1 MTPPF
6 VDAERNTVTMTPS
19 LFPPP
24 PKPPPS
30 SSKRRRRGAD
40 RERLRYKPKITKK
53 EEGRKREKVAADKE
67 RERGT
72 ECSFARSLER
82 GGGGRARQRDE
93 DKEKAAARG
102 EEGGERYTRNHRRR
116 VGSRLGALEE
126 VTRDR
131 RRGRSRAS

>member
-1 MTPPF
+1 M
-6 VDAERNTVTMTPS
+6 
-19 LFPPP
+19 
-24 PKPPPS
+24 
-30 SSKRRRRGAD
+30 
-40 RERLRYKPKITKK
+40 
-53 EEGRKREKVAADKE
+53 AADKE

-82 GGGGRARQRDE
+82 GGGGGGGRARQRDE